1 MVKSAEGILT
11 LLRKEQV
18 LLQLRLTPK
27 MVGVHP
33 RNRDGVGV
41 AVREVHSLLADILDT
56 GFVPSLVSA
65 LAFEVTGP
73 EELEFNRKLIESAGG
88 QLGVADVAQMRY
100 LSVCGSHTNFVLR
113 LFVDSVEHSQNQ
125 QVTVNGRLSQD
136 ALRLADT
143 AFFQAVQEGVVWE
156 IIPSWIALQ
165 FPRLPEILQ
174 QVGNTSLNR
183 GESEM
188 QMLQRLHS
196 MCVERTSKG
205 ERVNLE
211 DVKRR
216 ALASKPA
223 FAESLSDMWT
233 FVMRYS
239 GGAKANM
246 MQETQQFVMTNTKST
261 QLGAPLWKALV
272 EESKIATNPLVRWRH
287 AILKQGY
294 FHGVKA
300 LDVKRSFSKDMVR
313 RVAEANDLMLEV
325 RLLLKQFGDS
335 YLYDQKCC
343 TAIGFFEM
351 AVVQF
356 VLGLK
361 QPDQKVY
368 KSTDAIANDVIKLL
382 TTLTGHEIP
391 NR

>member
-1 MVKSAEGILT
+1 
-11 LLRKEQV
+11 
-18 LLQLRLTPK
+18 

-73 EELEFNRKLIESAGG
+73 EELEFNRKLIEPAGG

-125 QVTVNGRLSQD
+125 
-136 ALRLADT
+136 
-143 AFFQAVQEGVVWE
+143 QEGVVWE

-325 RLLLKQFGDS
+325 EDRCISVVSLWEHVH
-335 YLYDQKCC
+335 
-343 TAIGFFEM
+343 GFMYKVAENP
-351 AVVQF
+351 VVVEVQCLRES
-356 VLGLK
+356 V
-361 QPDQKVY
+361 PYSRVE
-368 KSTDAIANDVIKLL
+368 SDAIVLVPERALRV
-382 TTLTGHEIP
+382 
-391 NR
+391 